1 MQTKFESDTPTRH
14 KGIKCGFSFLKFFSF
29 CCAVTTTNDP
39 SKAIFTVNIM
49 IWEREE
55 GINKLFIG
63 RGSDRRLYLKIL
75 PSWKNEIN

>member
-49 IWEREE
+49 IWERE
-55 GINKLFIG
+55 K
-63 RGSDRRLYLKIL
+63 RGLISYLSVEVVIDVFT
-75 PSWKNEIN
+75 

>member
-1 MQTKFESDTPTRH
+1 MQTKFELDTPTRH

-49 IWEREE
+49 IWERE
-55 GINKLFIG
+55 K
-63 RGSDRRLYLKIL
+63 RGLISYLSVEVVIDVFT
-75 PSWKNEIN
+75 